1 MSERPLWDWKDR
13 QERAAERAAAERSK
27 TLRGTAIRLLV
38 GSGVAAGLWWLGHPK
53 VATVALAFG
62 IAFFLAA
69 LLAPSLSRRMEH
81 TLDLLVGAITKT
93 LSFFLVGLVLYLVL
107 TPLGLVLRAA
117 GKLRI
122 SLVPPSPATGSTSN
136 WRDIPAVATDSYRRL
151 F

>member
-1 MSERPLWDWKDR
+1 
-13 QERAAERAAAERSK
+13 
-27 TLRGTAIRLLV
+27 
-38 GSGVAAGLWWLGHPK
+38 
-53 VATVALAFG
+53 VALAFG